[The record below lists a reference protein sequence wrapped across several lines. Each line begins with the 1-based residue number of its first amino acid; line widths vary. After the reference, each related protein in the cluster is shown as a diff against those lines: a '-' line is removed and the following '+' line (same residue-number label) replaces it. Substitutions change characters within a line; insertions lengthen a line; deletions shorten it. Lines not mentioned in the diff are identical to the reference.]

1 MAGKMK
7 GSNDDA
13 IIIPRQGRNEKLLPR
28 TGIVLINPN
37 EAALGHAL
45 VVEQGGEMRRF
56 PHSKLSVNAGRNCV
70 AGPAVGAPIAA
81 MVVEKL
87 IALGVD
93 RIFMLS
99 WCGALAPDLKIGDVV
114 IGGNPLSGEGTSQYY
129 RTGVPAAP
137 SPRLSTMLM
146 QWASDN
152 DLEPLSGRIWSTDAP
167 YRESRALLEKLRH
180 DENVIGIDMEYS
192 ALCSVCTYRGVEFA
206 ALFLVSDELLG
217 EKWKPGFKDQEFQEI
232 NKRLTQA
239 FVSEDIFSG
248 V

>member
-1 MAGKMK
+1 MK

-13 IIIPRQGRNEKLLPR
+13 IIFPRRGKHEKPLPR

-37 EAALGHAL
+37 EADLGHAL
-45 VVEQGGEMRRF
+45 VVDLGGEVRRF
-56 PHSKLSVNAGRNCV
+56 PHSQLSVNGQRNCV

-81 MVVEKL
+81 MVVEKM

-114 IGGNPLSGEGTSQYY
+114 IGGSPLSGEGTSQYY
-129 RTGVPAAP
+129 QTGVAAAP
-137 SPRLSTMLM
+137 STRLSSMLW
-146 QWASDN
+146 QWAADQG
-152 DLEPLSGRIWSTDAP
+152 LEPVSGTIWSTDAP
-167 YRESRALLEKLRH
+167 YRESRALLEKLRR
-180 DENVIGIDMEYS
+180 DDDVIGVDMEYS
-192 ALCSVCTYRGVEFA
+192 ALCSVCTFRSIEFA

-217 EKWKPGFKDQEFQEI
+217 EKWKPGFKDQHFQKI
-232 NKRLTQA
+232 NTRLTQA
-239 FVSEDIFSG
+239 LVSEDIFAE